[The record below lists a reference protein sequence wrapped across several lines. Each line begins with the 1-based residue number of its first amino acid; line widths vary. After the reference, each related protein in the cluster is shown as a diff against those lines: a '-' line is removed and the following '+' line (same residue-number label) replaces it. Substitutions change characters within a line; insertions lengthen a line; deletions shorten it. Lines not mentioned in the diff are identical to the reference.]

1 MQKKSPAPA
10 AAAAAAT
17 SSFSVSIDW
26 WFQQKIERRKGKF
39 TFYFRWQIEITLVY
53 LFSLWSTFALSRK
66 IPSTDSTVGK
76 NPLKKYHFNFR
87 SDDVWYFQ
95 ILIPK
100 QRAERSPKVIS
111 KFWRTFLIYLA
122 CWRRRKSSEQFIK
135 TALVVATAERRS
147 VIGKNRGGGGEAYRL
162 NTESSVL

>member
-76 NPLKKYHFNFR
+76 NPLKKYH
-87 SDDVWYFQ
+87 
-95 ILIPK
+95 LIKTVKMYDIFKYWFPNSV
-100 QRAERSPKVIS
+100 RRGAPKVIS